1 MRVRLVFAM
10 SLLAL
15 AACGT
20 SPPTRF
26 FTLEPVPPAS
36 SPAAVEGAPITVD
49 AVHLPGVLD
58 RLEVVRQAGPNRLD
72 VSERDR
78 WGAPLDQMSRRV
90 LAEDLAARAPAG
102 LIVQPGAAKPAGPSR
117 ALTVSV
123 QEFDVD
129 AAGRA
134 VLDADWTLLA
144 GNPPKPALHRR
155 ERIEADGA
163 AGGSDAQAAA
173 MSRALGQFADR
184 IVAALAKEG
193 GAASGG
199 AR

>member
-1 MRVRLVFAM
+1 MTARLAFTV
-10 SLLAL
+10 SLLVL

-26 FTLEPVPPAS
+26 FTLEPVPPSA
-36 SPAAVEGAPITVD
+36 SPASIEGAPITVD

-90 LAEDLAARAPAG
+90 LAQDLAARAPPG
-102 LIVQPGAAKPAGPSR
+102 LIVRPGAAKPDGPSR

-129 AAGRA
+129 PAGHA
-134 VLDADWTLLA
+134 VLDAGWTLLA
-144 GNPPKPALHRR
+144 GNPPKPMRRHR
-155 ERIEADGA
+155 ERIEVGGA

-184 IVAALAKEG
+184 IVAALAEEPG
-193 GAASGG
+193 SDSGD
-199 AR
+199 RR